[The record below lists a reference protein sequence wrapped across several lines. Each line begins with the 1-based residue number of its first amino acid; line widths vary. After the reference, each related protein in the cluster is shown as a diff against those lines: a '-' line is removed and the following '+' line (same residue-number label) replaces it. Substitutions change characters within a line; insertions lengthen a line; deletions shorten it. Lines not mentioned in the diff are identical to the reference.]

1 MGDYGCRAKARSY
14 KSERGACYTNLIMRE
29 PFLEK
34 LEKRV
39 LVCDG
44 AMGTMLYA
52 KGISLHRCYDEL
64 NLTAPQKVKEV
75 HLGYAKAGADV
86 LETNTFGATR
96 PRLGKFDLG
105 ERVAEINLAGARLAR
120 EVAGETLYVAGA
132 VGPLDLRLE
141 PLGPTSLDEAREFF
155 REQIAALVEGGV
167 DLILIETMT
176 DLAEARQ
183 ALAAARQASNLPV
196 IVQMTIQEDGSTPT
210 GTDAEE
216 FTRRLDEWGA
226 DLIGLNCSMGPAG
239 VLETLERMA
248 PATSRRLSAQPNA
261 GMPRTVEGRSIYLCS
276 PEYMASYA
284 RRFIQTGVRLVGG
297 CCGTTPEH
305 IRAIKVAVRS
315 FSPSSDGRAAVEVTL
330 PKPQPLEPL
339 PAARRSRLAQ
349 KLANGEFPVL
359 VEVVP
364 PKGSDPTR
372 EIEGARYLVSQ
383 GIETVNIPDGSG
395 ATARMSALTLAALLE
410 QRVGIEALLHYSPR
424 DRNVLTIQSEL
435 LGAYALGLK
444 NLLALTRDRAQF
456 SSLTEQAFFDV
467 DSIGLVNILNHL
479 NRGLDVGGNPLGSQ
493 TGFLVGVGL
502 NPSAVEP
509 EEELRRFQYKVEA
522 GADFALTQPVFDVR
536 HFRAFLTRVESVT
549 GGKIP
554 IVAGIWPLTSF
565 RSAEFLNNE
574 VPGVS
579 VPASIMER
587 MRKADTGERARAEG
601 LKIAQETLLEI
612 RELVQGAQITAPFG
626 RYAMAAEVA
635 SVIQK
640 GSGLPAAEKVES

>member
-1 MGDYGCRAKARSY
+1 
-14 KSERGACYTNLIMRE
+14 MRE

-34 LEKRV
+34 LQKRV

-52 KGISLHRCYDEL
+52 KGISLRRCYDEL
-64 NLTAPQKVKEV
+64 NLTAPKKVKEV
-75 HLGYAKAGADV
+75 HLAYAKAGADV

-96 PRLGKFDLG
+96 PRLAKFDLA
-105 ERVAEINLAGARLAR
+105 ERVTEINLAGARLAR
-120 EVAGETLYVAGA
+120 QVAGDTLYVAGA

-141 PLGPTSLDEAREFF
+141 PLGPTSIEEAQEFF
-155 REQIAALVEGGV
+155 CEQIEALVEGGV

-176 DLAEARQ
+176 SLKEAQQ
-183 ALAAARQASNLPV
+183 ALEAARQVCRLPV
-196 IVQMTIQEDGSTPT
+196 VVQMTIQEDGSTPT

-216 FTRRLDEWGA
+216 FTRHLEEWGA

-248 PATSRRLSAQPNA
+248 PATTRPLSAQPNA

-284 RRFIQTGVRLVGG
+284 RRFIQAGARLIGG

-305 IRAIKVAVRS
+305 IRAIKVAVRA
-315 FSPSSDGRAAVEVTL
+315 FSPATEGRAAVEVAV
-330 PKPQPLEPL
+330 PKPQPLDPPPVE
-339 PAARRSRLAQ
+339 RRSRLAEQ
-349 KLANGEFPVL
+349 LARGEFPVL

-372 EIEGARYLVSQ
+372 EIEAARYLLSQ
-383 GIETVNIPDGSG
+383 GISTVNIPDGTG
-395 ATARMSALTLAALLE
+395 ATARMSALTLAALIE
-410 QRVGIEALLHYSPR
+410 QRVGIEPLLHYSPR
-424 DRNVLTIQSEL
+424 DRNVLTIQSDL

-444 NLLALTRDRAQF
+444 NLLALTRDRAQY
-456 SSLTEQAFFDV
+456 SSLTEQAFFEV
-467 DSIGLVNILNHL
+467 DSIGLVNILNNL

-502 NPSAVEP
+502 NQMAVNQA
-509 EEELRRFQYKVEA
+509 EEIRRFQYKVQA
-522 GADFALTQPVFDVR
+522 GADFALTQPVFDVEQ
-536 HFRAFLTRVESVT
+536 FRAFLKRAESAT
-549 GGKIP
+549 ESKTP
-554 IVAGIWPLTSF
+554 IVASLWPLTSF

-579 VPASIMER
+579 VPPAIMER
-587 MRKADTGERARAEG
+587 MRKADTGDRARAEG

-612 RELVQGAQITAPFG
+612 RDLVAGVQITAPFG

-635 SVIQK
+635 SVIARSPAPSGTPAEAPK
-640 GSGLPAAEKVES
+640 AGS